1 MKTRRV
7 GRALAVLLLLMLCLG
22 LSACAEGSADETPAA
37 AETGSMPAEREAG
50 TGGADSGEGDPAE
63 EPETEQ
69 SGEEE
74 ENSMKRNEAK
84 ENQIRITV
92 GESSFIVTL
101 EDNESAA
108 ALRELL
114 LDGDRTIS
122 ASNYGG
128 FEKVCQLGTRLP
140 SHDVQ
145 TTTQAG
151 DVMLYNSNQIVIFYA
166 SNSWAYTRLG
176 RVEGLS
182 AGELEAILS
191 GSESEITLSI
201 H

>member
-101 EDNESAA
+101 EDNESAS
-108 ALRELL
+108 ALRDLL
-114 LDGDRTIS
+114 QDGDKTIP